1 MKKVKQIMSSF
12 LVIVSLLCISTVT
25 IFAVESNEMNGLGDE
40 SEEQKVKNDKNV
52 EDFFNDIEIQNIQP
66 LGSGVSAG
74 NVPYF
79 KQEENYYCGAASTK
93 MALHTINGWSES
105 QKEYARV
112 LLTNPNNGTGVARL
126 ALVLNANQSRKTYS
140 YHYIGIG
147 TSLSTFRSLASSSM
161 WHQAPPVINVY
172 TNGLYLYNGT
182 MLHHYVVGQYLATY
196 SDNTPYDKMG
206 YVDPWD
212 MNYGRGETGGHHQDS
227 VYNFHESTIYKYII
241 VGKSK

>member
-79 KQEENYYCGAASTK
+79 KQEE
-93 MALHTINGWSES
+93 
-105 QKEYARV
+105 
-112 LLTNPNNGTGVARL
+112 
-126 ALVLNANQSRKTYS
+126 
-140 YHYIGIG
+140 IG
-147 TSLSTFRSLASSSM
+147 RA
-161 WHQAPPVINVY
+161 HV
-172 TNGLYLYNGT
+172 
-182 MLHHYVVGQYLATY
+182 
-196 SDNTPYDKMG
+196 
-206 YVDPWD
+206 
-212 MNYGRGETGGHHQDS
+212 
-227 VYNFHESTIYKYII
+227 
-241 VGKSK
+241 